1 MSEVRE
7 TSWNNAESHVLKHFS
22 LELCKMIYKSHL
34 VIMHSLHISGTF
46 TCSPIVKVCVARLA
60 GPSETPQNCTNS
72 WSRFAKEFGS
82 RLNWQT
88 GKYTTSQTG
97 VVFWVM
103 LIQCCIMSWNGM
115 WWNVNRLCPCRAWC
129 LSNSKASEICWK
141 VLEYIEY
148 IIEIQNII
156 WCSIYIRIFY
166 QTKGKKRRKS

>member
-7 TSWNNAESHVLKHFS
+7 TSWNNAESHVLKHFT

-34 VIMHSLHISGTF
+34 IIMHSLHISGTF

-60 GPSETPQNCTNS
+60 GPSKTPQNSTNS

-97 VVFWVM
+97 AVFWVM
-103 LIQCCIMSWNGM
+103 STHSCIMSWNGM
-115 WWNVNRLCPCRAWC
+115 WWNVMLQYMPHGMTGYGHVMPMSC
-129 LSNSKASEICWK
+129 LMSVKFKSIRNMLKSVGIYWIHWSTEN
-141 VLEYIEY
+141 
-148 IIEIQNII
+148 NIM
-156 WCSIYIRIFY
+156 
-166 QTKGKKRRKS
+166 